1 MSETSELTGPLLK
14 MLRQAGVMCFR
25 MQSGRVKVRGGWMQ
39 LCPNGTADI
48 LCFPRKGGVLWLET
62 KAVKRDPHRAQREAQ
77 AEFCD
82 SVTAMGHR
90 YLQIR
95 DLGDVLE
102 LLK

>member
-1 MSETSELTGPLLK
+1 MRSQGNRCRGHITNLSALPRIASARWRAPLRK
-14 MLRQAGVMCFR
+14 
-25 MQSGRVKVRGGWMQ
+25 RGYHS
-39 LCPNGTADI
+39 
-48 LCFPRKGGVLWLET
+48 KET